1 MLTSSL
7 WDELKDKWPAAY
19 WDDWMRESAQR
30 KGRACIRPELP
41 RTDTFGR
48 VGVSRGQF
56 FDKHLKFI
64 VLNTQPVHFTQID
77 LSYLV
82 KDTYDS
88 HFLEEVYKA
97 PLLSADNLLS
107 GSLTHPTFRVEY
119 ENNEQF
125 IRLAM
130 KVGIMADLKNFVPR
144 MAYRGV
150 VSFMYQSHRVYL
162 SRPRDRTEYYGD
174 NPKIRVF

>member
-1 MLTSSL
+1 
-7 WDELKDKWPAAY
+7 
-19 WDDWMRESAQR
+19 
-30 KGRACIRPELP
+30 
-41 RTDTFGR
+41 
-48 VGVSRGQF
+48 
-56 FDKHLKFI
+56 
-64 VLNTQPVHFTQID
+64 
-77 LSYLV
+77 
-82 KDTYDS
+82 
-88 HFLEEVYKA
+88 VYKA